1 MYSSA
6 FAGGASS
13 EESCNHLDRTK
24 KSVRLIP
31 FVEDIV
37 TKLTPCGIKHPD
49 NVNEEKTCFF
59 YPHSVQKYIL
69 STLE

>member
-1 MYSSA
+1 MKKVVIISI
-6 FAGGASS
+6 
-13 EESCNHLDRTK
+13 EK

-49 NVNEEKTCFF
+49 NVNEEKHASFTR
-59 YPHSVQKYIL
+59 SVQKYIHTQGGLFNVL
-69 STLE
+69 S